1 MRFILLFTILIMFSL
16 FAEEGQYPLSEISK
30 LDLKSKGL
38 QMDPATIFN
47 PDEVSL
53 SDAIV
58 NIGGCTGSF
67 ISPDGLMLT
76 NHHCAFRAVQ
86 NASTAEHDYLSNGF
100 SAATRSDEIPA
111 PGYTVRITQSFKDV
125 SAEVLSVLNEEMS
138 GAERAKALEQ
148 KRKLMVKKTED
159 ANPGMRAEVAEMFTG
174 KSYVLFLYT
183 YIKDVRMVFI
193 PPRDIGE
200 FGGEEDNWMWP
211 RHNADFSILRAYVG
225 PDGESAEYS
234 KENIPF
240 KPKRFLQING
250 DGVKEN
256 DFVMILGY
264 PGRTYRHRTAS
275 YLNFEENVHMPFIA
289 NWYEWQIKRMEERS
303 KEDPEIA
310 IRLAGRMKG
319 LANTQKNYTGK
330 LAGLARIGLVDK
342 WRERDA
348 QLQKF
353 IDGDDQRRVQYGDI
367 LSQIDSYYRDYEK
380 IYLRNSI
387 LSYLNRSPYLLSFS
401 YEILKVAEQKKKP
414 DLERDG
420 WYMDRN
426 FDRFKRYMLIQ
437 AGNFDLKTDQIIL
450 RELLKKAYDLP
461 AEQQI
466 PELKAFFGETWNDVE
481 IDEKID
487 ELYDNT
493 DFIQS
498 ESLSELLDI
507 SPGDVDVL
515 DIPAVNFM
523 RTLMPLYQKMQ
534 DEGKERR
541 GTMERLSAKLLD
553 VRREFLKGDFIPD
566 ANGTFRLTYGHIRG
580 YQPRDA
586 VWMSPF
592 TTVSGLLEKETGTEP
607 FIVPDKL
614 RTLILNKDFGRF
626 VQKNSG
632 QVPACMLYDLDTTGG
647 NSGSP
652 VLDAKG
658 ELVGLNFDRTIEA
671 TINDF
676 AWNESYSRSIGVDV
690 RYILWILD
698 KYAGQQV
705 LLKEMGVE

>member
-1 MRFILLFTILIMFSL
+1 MRFTFLITILIIISL

-47 PDEVSL
+47 ADEVSL

-86 NASTAEHDYLSNGF
+86 NASTAEHDYLSKGF
-100 SAATRSDEIPA
+100 SAASRSDEIPA
-111 PGYTVRITQSFKDV
+111 PGYTVRITKSFKDV
-125 SAEVLSVLNEEMS
+125 STEVLSVLSEEMS

-148 KRKLMVKKTED
+148 KRKLMVKEVED

-234 KENIPF
+234 KENVPF

-250 DGVKEN
+250 NGVKEN
-256 DFVMILGY
+256 NFVMILGY

-303 KEDPEIA
+303 AEDPEIA

-348 QLQKF
+348 QLLKY
-353 IDGDDQRRVQYGDI
+353 INGDDQRQAEYGDI
-367 LSQIDSYYRDYEK
+367 LLKIDSYYKDYEK

-437 AGNFDLKTDQIIL
+437 AGNFDLKTDQVIL

-461 AEQQI
+461 AEQQVS
-466 PELKAFFGETWNDVE
+466 ELKTFFGETWNGEE
-481 IDEKID
+481 IDEKIG
-487 ELYDNT
+487 ELYDNL

-498 ESLSELLDI
+498 ETLSELLDI
-507 SPGDVDVL
+507 SPKDVDVL

-534 DEGKERR
+534 DESKERR

-553 VRREFLKGDFIPD
+553 VRREFLKGEFIPD

-592 TTVSGLLEKETGTEP
+592 TTVSGLLEKETGKEP

-626 VQKNSG
+626 AQATSG

-658 ELVGLNFDRTIEA
+658 ELVGLNFDRAIEA

-676 AWNESYSRSIGVDV
+676 AWNEAYSRSIGVDV

-698 KYAGQQV
+698 KYAGQQE